1 MNLNKRNFGI
11 NTHAIYSG
19 EQIDIAT
26 RALKTPIYA
35 SNTFSYSNMEE
46 FFKAAV
52 NAYGIDPKE
61 FTYFYTRTAN
71 PTTTALELKLSSI
84 IGCKGTLTTSSG
96 MAAITFVIL
105 ANYKPK
111 TKILASDSVYR
122 STNSFV
128 TETLPKLGISCD
140 YLDFRDL
147 NILEKQ
153 LRDNMYSVVH
163 FESPANPTMRC
174 YDIKAI
180 CDLVHEYNAETAVT
194 FDNTFASPV
203 CQKPLKLGVDF
214 EVHSSSK
221 YINGHGDALG
231 GVIASNN
238 NEILSEFRRQFCE
251 TLGQTPSPLN
261 SYLILRGLKTIGL
274 RIKQQSENALTVAK
288 FLEEHEKVARV
299 YYPGLPSHP
308 QYKIVQ
314 KQMNPFGGMLAFELE
329 NDDNVRD
336 LLNNKLQIIR
346 LAMDL
351 GDIQSLIEWPYIMTH
366 YDLKYELKIATG
378 VTETLLRLSVG
389 IEDVTDIIND
399 LEYGLCQI

>member
-1 MNLNKRNFGI
+1 MNLNESKFGI
-11 NTHAIYSG
+11 NTRAVIRG
-19 EQIDIAT
+19 EKVDVST
-26 RALKTPIYA
+26 HALKTPIYA
-35 SNTFSYSNMEE
+35 SNTFSYLSMEE
-46 FFKAAV
+46 FFEAAV

-71 PTTTALELKLSSI
+71 PTTNALELKLASI
-84 IGCKGTLTTSSG
+84 IGCRGTITTSSG
-96 MAAITFVIL
+96 MAAITFAIL

-111 TKILASDSVYR
+111 TKILASDSLYR

-128 TETLPKLGISCD
+128 MEILPKLGISCD

-147 NILEKQ
+147 NVLEKQ
-153 LRDNMYSVVH
+153 LQKNMYSVVH
-163 FESPANPTMRC
+163 FESPANPTTRC
-174 YDIKAI
+174 YDIRAI
-180 CDLVHEYNAETAVT
+180 CDLVHEYNAETMVT
-194 FDNTFASPV
+194 FDNTFASPI
-203 CQKPLKLGVDF
+203 CQQPLKLGVDF

-238 NEILSEFRRQFCE
+238 NETLSEFRRQLGE

-274 RIKQQSENALTVAK
+274 RIKQQSKNALAVAK
-288 FLEEHEKVARV
+288 FLEEHKKVTRV

-308 QYKIVQ
+308 QFKIAQ

-329 NDDNVRD
+329 NDDKVRD

-366 YDLKYELKIATG
+366 YDLEYELKVATD
-378 VTETLLRLSVG
+378 VTEMLLRLSVG
-389 IEDVTDIIND
+389 IEDVHDIIND
-399 LEYGLCQI
+399 LEQGLSQI